1 MTQELLIC
9 SFYYAEVVHIARPM
23 RLEFAGAIYH
33 VTSRGDRREDIYVS
47 DVGREHFIK
56 ILGDV
61 CQRYNWVC
69 HAYCLMSNH
78 YHLLIETPDAN
89 LSKGMRQLNG
99 VYSQAYNRANDR
111 VEHVF
116 QDRYKTIMVE
126 KQAYLLELAR
136 YVVLNPVRARMV
148 RSVNQWRWS
157 CNRATTGQALKPEW
171 LNTDWLLSS
180 FSKRKGQ
187 AVTLYKAFVAEG
199 QGQASPWLQLRSQVY
214 LGDDEFMAQMNAMI
228 DADKELAEIPSSQ
241 RWPMPKVLSVYE
253 KNARSRKGAI
263 VAAYLSGDY
272 SLKEVG
278 DYFGLHYSTVSG
290 IVRAIN
296 Q

>member
-1 MTQELLIC
+1 M
-9 SFYYAEVVHIARPM
+9 ARPM

-33 VTSRGDRREDIYVS
+33 VTSRGDRREDIYDS
-47 DVGREHFIK
+47 DADREHFIK

-61 CQRYNWVC
+61 CQRFNWVC

-99 VYSQAYNRANDR
+99 VYSQAYNRANGR
-111 VEHVF
+111 VGHVF
-116 QDRYKTIMVE
+116 QGRYKAIMVE
-126 KQAYLLELAR
+126 KQDYLLELAR
-136 YVVLNPVRARMV
+136 YVVLNPVRANMV
-148 RSVNQWRWS
+148 RSANQWRWS
-157 CNRATTGQALKPEW
+157 SYRATTGQVLKQGW

-187 AVTLYKAFVAEG
+187 AVKRYKAFVAEG
-199 QGQASPWLQLRSQVY
+199 QGQPSPWLQLRNQVY
-214 LGDDEFMAQMNAMI
+214 LGDDEFMAQMNTLI
-228 DADKELAEIPSSQ
+228 DADKELGEIPSSQ
-241 RWPMPKVLSVYE
+241 RRPIPKVLSVYE
-253 KNARSRKGAI
+253 KNTSSRNGAI
-263 VAAYLSGDY
+263 VEAYLSGDY

-290 IVRAIN
+290 IVKN
-296 Q
+296 HKSKT